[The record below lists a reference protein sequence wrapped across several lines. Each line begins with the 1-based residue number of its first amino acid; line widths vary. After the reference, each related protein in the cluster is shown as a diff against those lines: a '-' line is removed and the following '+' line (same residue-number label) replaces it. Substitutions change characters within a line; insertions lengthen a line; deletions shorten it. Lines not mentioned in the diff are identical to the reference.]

1 MSTRRNPV
9 YVFKNK
15 DSGGVYDVPL
25 GSMIQVIDADGAGTP
40 SFSQILGKNG
50 VGPSSTIEQYLNSNT
65 PGMTN
70 YVTLDKDTTYGT
82 ATDIADG
89 LMSAADFTKLDT
101 VEAGATADQTRDDI
115 NLLDVDAATVK
126 GFHVGTSVPSSAVFT
141 DTTYNPA
148 PLEDRV
154 VIVEDRTITNTSNI
168 SGNATA
174 ILTNDGLIANNT
186 TNILVNSGLITAN
199 GTAISNNGIAI
210 AANGT
215 AISNNGIA
223 IAANGTAISNNAA
236 DILTNTAAIE
246 GHVIDI
252 SDNADDIVTNADAIA
267 SNGIAIVTNA
277 ANISTNITAIDLNTT
292 HKNLTTNN
300 PHQVTKSEVGLGNV
314 DNTADATKAAPGNVI
329 GDAIAAKL
337 TAIKGGAVADSV
349 GTTIA
354 ENATAINGLL
364 ASLRTA
370 GIIA

>member
-168 SGNATA
+168 SGNATD
-174 ILTNDGLIANNT
+174 ILTNVGLIANNT
-186 TNILVNSGLITAN
+186 TNISVNRGLITDNAD
-199 GTAISNNGIAI
+199 ASNIN
-210 AANGT
+210 T
-215 AISNNGIA
+215 TA
-223 IAANGTAISNNAA
+223 IAANGTAISNNADAIAANGTAISDNAA
-236 DILTNTAAIE
+236 DITANDIAIG
-246 GHVIDI
+246 GHDIDI
-252 SDNADDIVTNADAIA
+252 SDNAADISDNAAAILVNADAI
-267 SNGIAIVTNA
+267 ITNA
-277 ANISTNITAIDLNTT
+277 ANISINSTAIALNTT
-292 HKNLTTNN
+292 HKDLIASN
-300 PHQVTKSEVGLGNV
+300 PHQVSQTDVGLPLVN
-314 DNTADATKAAPGNVI
+314 NTADVNKPVSIATQDALDLKSDIAADVADIAPGSETALQNE
-329 GDAIAAKL
+329 AK
-337 TAIKGGAVADSV
+337 
-349 GTTIA
+349 
-354 ENATAINGLL
+354 INELL
-364 ASLRTA
+364 GSLRAA
-370 GIIA
+370 GVIA